1 MTNLL
6 YLNDTYLF
14 ETEAKFIGLRENEKG
29 TAVILDQTIFY
40 PQGGGQPADTGK
52 IILESNEFTV
62 TDVRLD
68 AEGIVWHFGTFNSNL
83 FNEGDEVALEI
94 DKDKRLLN
102 ARLHSAGHLLD
113 CAVSKLKLETLKPTK
128 GFHFPQG
135 PYVEYDGV
143 VEDNQA
149 LIPILEKAINELIE
163 ENLHTA
169 SEELSP
175 EEAKAQNIWAP
186 QGKSARVVHFHGYEH
201 CGCGGTH
208 INEASEIGK
217 VHIRKI
223 KAKKGI
229 TRISYAI

>member
-14 ETEAKFIGLRENEKG
+14 ETEAKFIELRENEKG

-52 IILESNEFTV
+52 IISGSNVFTV

-68 AEGIVWHFGTFNSNL
+68 EQGIVWHFGTFTTNS
-83 FNEGDEVALEI
+83 FNKGDEVSLQI

-113 CAVSKLKLETLKPTK
+113 CAVSKLHIQSLKPTK

-149 LIPILEKAINELIE
+149 LIPVLEKTINELIE

-169 SEELSP
+169 SEDLSP
-175 EEAKAQNIWAP
+175 EEAKTQGIWAP
-186 QGKSARVVHFHGYEH
+186 PGKSARVVRFRGYEH

-208 INEASEIGK
+208 INNASEIGK
-217 VHIRKI
+217 IQIRKI
-223 KAKKGI
+223 KSKKGT

>member
-1 MTNLL
+1 MTKLL

-14 ETEAKFIGLRENEKG
+14 KARAKFIVIKENDKG
-29 TAVILDQTIFY
+29 IAIILDQTIFY

-52 IILESNEFTV
+52 IISGNSEFTV

-68 AEGIVWHFGTFNSNL
+68 GEGFVWHFGTFNSEM
-83 FNEGDEVALEI
+83 FDEGEEVSLEI
-94 DKDKRLLN
+94 DKDKRILN

-113 CAVSKLKLETLKPTK
+113 CAVSKLKLQSLKPTK

-135 PYVEYDGV
+135 PYVEYDGI

-149 LIPILEKAINELIE
+149 LIPVLESAINELIE
-163 ENLHTA
+163 ENLTTA
-169 SEELSP
+169 TENLSP
-175 EEAKAQNIWAP
+175 DEAKIQGIWAP
-186 QGKSARVVHFHGYEH
+186 PGKSARVVRFNGYEH

-217 VHIRKI
+217 IQIRKI
-223 KAKKGI
+223 KSKKGT

>member
-6 YLNDTYLF
+6 YLNNTYLF
-14 ETEAKFIGLRENEKG
+14 EANAKFIELRENEKG
-29 TAVILDQTIFY
+29 TAIILDQTIFY

-52 IILESNEFTV
+52 VISESKEFTV

-68 AEGIVWHFGTFNSNL
+68 EEGIVWHFGTFNSKP
-83 FNEGDEVALEI
+83 FNKGEEVTLEI

-113 CAVSKLKLETLKPTK
+113 CAVSKLDLETLKPTK

-135 PYVEYDGV
+135 PYVEYNGL

-169 SEELSP
+169 SEDLSP
-175 EEAKAQNIWAP
+175 EEAKAQNIWTP
-186 QGKSARVVHFHGYEH
+186 QGKSARVVRFHGYEH

-223 KAKKGI
+223 KSKKGT